1 MRSLPAA
8 FRIGR
13 LCLLLASLQA
23 PVAFA
28 APAYLQG
35 NNITTYASAAS
46 TDGKLQLYV
55 YCNRLGKLDTYV
67 EVAVKPDSYLSVAQ
81 QFDKGPKE
89 EVSYIPEMNGS
100 IMFLAQNKRSAFIE
114 QVKKSSKL
122 TMTLE
127 TQTYTVPL
135 DALNR
140 TLKGFVCKLGG

>member
-1 MRSLPAA
+1 MRRLPVA

-23 PVAFA
+23 PAAFA
-28 APAYLQG
+28 TPAYLQG

-67 EVAVKPDSYLSVAQ
+67 EVAVKPDSYVIVLQ
-81 QFDKGPKE
+81 QFDKEPKVE
-89 EVSYIPEMNGS
+89 TSYIPEMNGS
-100 IMFLAQNKRSAFIE
+100 ILLLAQNKRPTFIE
-114 QVKKSSKL
+114 QLRKSRKL

-127 TQTYTVPL
+127 AQTYTVPL
-135 DALNR
+135 AELNK
-140 TLKGFVCKLGG
+140 TLKSFVCKLGG